1 MSPCTLPL
9 GLVEYGACL
18 AIELISMSNTL
29 NYQDQ
34 QLSIGDTIAI
44 YQNIVEG
51 GKSRVQM
58 FEGVLIAIQNREEN
72 KTMVVRKIATG
83 GIGVEKIFPVQ
94 LPSIAKI
101 VVKRRGM
108 VRRSKL
114 YHLRSR
120 VGKDAVKI
128 KERTNLE
135 TTQLR

>member
-1 MSPCTLPL
+1 
-9 GLVEYGACL
+9 
-18 AIELISMSNTL
+18 MSNFITYNNQEL
-29 NYQDQ
+29 N
-34 QLSIGDTIAI
+34 IGDTVAV

-83 GIGVEKIFPVQ
+83 GIGVEKIFPVE

-101 VVKRRGM
+101 VVKRRAM

-114 YHLRSR
+114 YFLRGR
-120 VGKDAVKI
+120 VGKDAVKL
-128 KERTNLE
+128 KEKKVVNEKSATKTAKASK
-135 TTQLR
+135 TTTAKAAKTDK